1 LIEDERFQAV
11 GYQRTVKLMLRRV
24 GILIVALSVSLS
36 WAPETFAQARDSSDS
51 SEYLIKAGFIFNFA
65 KFVEWPTTAFAQPD
79 SPIVIGILGTDP
91 FGTIIDQI
99 VQDKKVGA
107 RGFVVKRLKWG
118 SDVKDLRDCKIL
130 FVSASEKAHMDEL
143 LQMVKGL
150 PVLTVGE
157 TPGFAERGGVIRF
170 VLEDNRVRFEVNVEA
185 AHQAELTISSRLLT
199 LARIIQ
205 PPTVELRKPG

>member
-1 LIEDERFQAV
+1 MF
-11 GYQRTVKLMLRRV
+11 RRL

-36 WAPETFAQARDSSDS
+36 WAPEVAAEASDSPDS

-65 KFVEWPTTAFAQPD
+65 KFVEWRTSAFAQPD

-91 FGTIIDQI
+91 FGTAIDQI
-99 VQDKKVGA
+99 VQDKKIGA

-118 SDVKDLRDCKIL
+118 KDLKELLDCKIL
-130 FVSASEKAHMDEL
+130 FVSASEKAHIDEL

-150 PVLTVGE
+150 SILTVGE
-157 TPGFAERGGVIRF
+157 TPGFAERGGIIRF
-170 VLEDNRVRFEVNVEA
+170 TVEDNRVRFEVNVEA
-185 AHQAELTISSRLLT
+185 AQQAGLTISSRLLT

-205 PPTVELRKPG
+205 QPPAEPRKPG